1 MKGAGVIPIR
11 VGTAGIVII
20 AGNAQTADVRGQSSE
35 RSGRAADARGQSRER
50 SGRAVD
56 ARGQSSERNVRAAIP
71 RDRSR
76 GSRSEM
82 HACVINRKQ
91 RISAGQTAY
100 LLPMDFSLWGEKTE
114 KTLPAGTSNDTLK
127 TGNINKMTKIR

>member
-35 RSGRAADARGQSRER
+35 RNA
-50 SGRAVD
+50 
-56 ARGQSSERNVRAAIP
+56 RAAIP

-114 KTLPAGTSNDTLK
+114 NTLPAGTSNDTLK
-127 TGNINKMTKIR
+127 TGDINKMTKIR